1 MTLIAPKSPDSGAP
15 ADDGILDFSALTATS
30 LERDPFDYLVV
41 PNFVPRSYLTAIN
54 ADFPAI
60 SAPGNF
66 PLEGLTYGAAFADL
80 LTALQGPRL
89 RAEIA
94 SKFEV
99 DLTALPQR
107 MTVRRLSEPTD
118 GNIHV
123 DHRTKV
129 ITMLVYLNESWDA
142 RDGQLRLLHSA
153 TDLEDFAA
161 EVPPA
166 GGTMIAFRRT
176 EKSFHGFKPFV
187 GERRM
192 IQLAWVRE
200 GTIARYEKQINRLSK
215 PLRRLL
221 NMS

>member
-1 MTLIAPKSPDSGAP
+1 MALIASEDQESRGSG
-15 ADDGILDFSALTATS
+15 DGGVLDFAALAATP

-41 PNFVPRSYLTAIN
+41 PNFVPRSYLTSIN
-54 ADFPAI
+54 ADYPAI
-60 SAPGNF
+60 TAPGNF
-66 PLEGLTYGAAFADL
+66 PLADLTYGPAFADL
-80 LTALQGPRL
+80 LAALQGARL
-89 RAEIA
+89 TAEIA
-94 SKFEV
+94 NKFDV
-99 DLTALPQR
+99 DLTDLPQR

-129 ITMLVYLNESWDA
+129 ITMLVYLNEDWDA
-142 RDGQLRLLHSA
+142 QDGQLRLLRSA

-176 EKSFHGFKPFV
+176 DRSYHGFKPFV

-200 GTIARYEKQINRLSK
+200 GTIARYEKRINRLSK

>member
-1 MTLIAPKSPDSGAP
+1 MTLTASEDLESRHQG
-15 ADDGILDFSALTATS
+15 DGRVLDFAALTATP
-30 LERDPFDYLVV
+30 LESDPFDYLVV
-41 PNFVPRSYLTAIN
+41 PNFVPRSYLASIN
-54 ADFPAI
+54 ADYPTI
-60 SAPGNF
+60 TAPGNF
-66 PLEGLTYGAAFADL
+66 PLEDLTYGPAFADL
-80 LTALQGPRL
+80 LAGLQGARL
-89 RAEIA
+89 KAEIA
-94 SKFEV
+94 RKFGV
-99 DLTALPQR
+99 DLTGLPQR

-129 ITMLVYLNESWDA
+129 ITMLVYLNEDWNA
-142 RDGQLRLLHSA
+142 EDGQLRLLRSA
-153 TDLEDFAA
+153 TNLEDFAA

-176 EKSFHGFKPFV
+176 DRSYHGFKPFV

-200 GTIARYEKQINRLSK
+200 GTIARYEKRINRLSK